1 MNNSWTGRISDQK
14 TLPNVYCYQTYFL
27 ALQIISVQAPGLK
40 KFSVHNP
47 HSGLA
52 EFKDTTVKSGFL
64 KPDLPSTANARIP
77 SARTVRG
84 PDRPAVKIPS

>member
-1 MNNSWTGRISDQK
+1 MNNSWTGRTSDQK
-14 TLPNVYCYQTYFL
+14 PRHVYCYQTYFL
-27 ALQIISVQAPGLK
+27 ALQIIPAQTSILK
-40 KFSVHNP
+40 QFSIRDP

-77 SARTVRG
+77 TARTVRG